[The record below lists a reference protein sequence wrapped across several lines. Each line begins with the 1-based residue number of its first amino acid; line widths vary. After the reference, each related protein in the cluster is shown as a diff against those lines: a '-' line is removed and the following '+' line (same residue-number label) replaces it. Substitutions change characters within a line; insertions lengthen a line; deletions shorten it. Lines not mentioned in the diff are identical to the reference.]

1 MMTNAMRVLTAVLLI
16 TTQPLAASA
25 NDSLGPTPHDIAA
38 QNCRDEG
45 GRIEGSKCILPY
57 KNEQQATTN
66 ESECGLLCKAIIG
79 LGALAAA
86 RVVYCK
92 ANPDKC

>member
-1 MMTNAMRVLTAVLLI
+1 MITKAMRVLTAMLLI
-16 TTQPLAASA
+16 TSQPLAASA
-25 NDSLGPTPHDIAA
+25 NDSLAQTPHDLAA

-45 GRIEGSKCILPY
+45 GQIEGSKCILPH
-57 KNEQQATTN
+57 KNEQQATTD

-79 LGALAAA
+79 LGTLAAA

-92 ANPDKC
+92 ANLDKC